1 VSKSLDPKQDPAR
14 RVLKLDAWPAPDQQ
28 AWREACRVG
37 DVLEGA
43 GVATEW
49 APQTQDAV
57 AKAYGR
63 WLGWL
68 ARQGLLEPGIGPADR
83 LERSVVARYVADLQA
98 SVAPN
103 TVVMYVSYLA
113 MALRAMVPSNDH
125 GWLREAAIRLKAVAT
140 PVRRKRHLLVASE
153 DLLRYGRALMSEAD
167 RSADLSDYRRAT
179 NFRDGLI
186 IALLA
191 ARPIRRGN
199 FAAIEIGRH
208 LVREAAGYRL
218 QFAATE
224 TKTRVPLEFV
234 IPEELSPFLDRY
246 VAHYR
251 PMLNVSTG
259 HWTNARTLVPVGA
272 RLWVSNYGSAM
283 SAGAVYDRV
292 TKLTKA
298 KFGQPINPH
307 LLRDCAA
314 TSTAIEDSDHV
325 NITAS
330 ILGHTSLRTS
340 ERHYNHAGSLVAM
353 RRHQANLLALRRLG
367 RPRISAASRRD
378 SLSEE

>member
-1 VSKSLDPKQDPAR
+1 MSRLLDPKKDPTR
-14 RVLKLDAWPAPDQQ
+14 RVLKVDAWPAPDQQ

-37 DVLEGA
+37 DILDGA
-43 GVATEW
+43 GLATEW
-49 APQTQDAV
+49 APQTRSAV
-57 AKAYGR
+57 IKAYGR

-68 ARQGLLEPGIGPADR
+68 ARQGLLEPGVGPAER
-83 LERSVVARYVADLQA
+83 LERSVVALYVTDLQT
-98 SVAPN
+98 SVAPT
-103 TVVMYVSYLA
+103 TVVMYLSYLA
-113 MALRAMVPSNDH
+113 FALRAMVPSENH
-125 GWLREAAIRLKAVAT
+125 GWIREAAARLKAVAT

-153 DLLRYGRALMSEAD
+153 DLLRYGRALMIAAD
-167 RSADLSDYRRAT
+167 CAADLSDFRRAT

-199 FAAIEIGRH
+199 FAAIEIDRH
-208 LVREAAGYRL
+208 LIREEAGYRL
-218 QFAATE
+218 QFDATE
-224 TKTRVPLEFV
+224 TKTRVPLEFA
-234 IPEELSPFLDRY
+234 IPGELSPFLDRY
-246 VAHYR
+246 LAQYR
-251 PMLNVSTG
+251 PMLAVSTG
-259 HWTNARTLVPVGA
+259 HWDGPRTLVPVGA

-307 LLRDCAA
+307 LVRDCAA
-314 TSTAIEDSDHV
+314 TSTAIEDPDHV
-325 NITAS
+325 RITTS

-340 ERHYNHAGSLVAM
+340 ERYYNHAGSLVAM

-367 RPRISAASRRD
+367 QPRRSAESRRA
-378 SLSEE
+378 SSRKE